1 MEDNYIYTTDLK
13 IGLKLLLV
21 EVVTFVAEIEEFYS
35 ITKDVEDKIKN
46 KIKLM
51 EKHLYIT
58 RYLIDDEVHN
68 TNILDNENI
77 DTDKFNYL
85 DDKTILDGLIY
96 IIYLITKIQIRID
109 IEDITEFTQNRI
121 RNRLNSALKYF
132 KDITKIYY
140 RDGE

>member
-58 RYLIDDEVHN
+58 KHLIDDEVHN
-68 TNILDNENI
+68 TNILDNEDVDI
-77 DTDKFNYL
+77 DKFNYL

>member
-13 IGLKLLLV
+13 ISLKLLLV

-35 ITKDVEDKIKN
+35 ITKDVEDKIKK

-51 EKHLYIT
+51 EKHLDIT
-58 RYLIDDEVHN
+58 RHLIDDEVHN
-68 TNILDNENI
+68 TNTLDNEDVDI
-77 DTDKFNYL
+77 DKFNYL
-85 DDKTILDGLIY
+85 DGKTILDGLIY
-96 IIYLITKIQIRID
+96 IIYSITKIQIRID

-121 RNRLNSALKYF
+121 RNRLNSVLKNF